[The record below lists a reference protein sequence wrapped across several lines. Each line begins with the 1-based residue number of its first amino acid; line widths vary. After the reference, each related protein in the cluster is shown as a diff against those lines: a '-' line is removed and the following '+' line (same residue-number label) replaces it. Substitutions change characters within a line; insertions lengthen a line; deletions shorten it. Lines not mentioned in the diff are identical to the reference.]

1 MTNPKPNIIIS
12 IPLVWSYRNFIINGI
27 CKQLQDKFTV
37 FYAIPKVAEA
47 TFLENGILQ
56 EHLIIHEVSVQ
67 SKLQIYFFR
76 ILKSAFLIKNPVNT
90 ENIFKNLKPKSNK
103 FSTLKEIFL
112 YKIPSLLFTSNISFR
127 FLEKIENKLYLKKY
141 NHLIDKIK
149 NINPSFY
156 LSTTNVVDT
165 EWPFFRVCQNLN
177 IKTITHILSFDNLTS
192 RGYLPISHFDKYL
205 VWNDNMKQ
213 ELIKYYSIA
222 SNKIIVTG
230 TPQFDY
236 HLDNKFL
243 MSKTQ
248 TYTTLGLQEID
259 NYILYCANHVNIS
272 PNEPALLESIL
283 NEFLQD
289 SKLSSYKIVL
299 RLHPMDDYD
308 RWNILVQK
316 FPNITLSLPWAHDDK
331 NAIFWGNPNIDDLKL
346 FSNTL
351 RYASIMLNIASTVSI
366 DAAICNTPIVCLG
379 FHPNNQKESIFYNE
393 VHFSEHYLPIMNTNA
408 VPLATSIENLLVLT
422 KENIIYPEKLNEERL
437 LLKKYFVPENLKS
450 SAETIIEI
458 LNNV

>member
-27 CKQLQDKFTV
+27 CEQLQGKFTV

-56 EHLIIHEVSVQ
+56 EHLIINEVSVQ

-90 ENIFKNLKPKSNK
+90 GNIFKKLKPKSNK
-103 FSTLKEIFL
+103 ISTIKEILL
-112 YKIPSLLFTSNISFR
+112 YKVPSLLFTSNISFK
-127 FLEKIENKLYLKKY
+127 FLQNLETKLYLKKY
-141 NHLIDKIK
+141 NHLVDKIK

-165 EWPFFRVCQNLN
+165 EWPFFRVCQNLK

-205 VWNDNMKQ
+205 VWNENMKQ
-213 ELIKYYSIA
+213 ELIKYYNIA
-222 SNKIIVTG
+222 SNKISITG

-243 MSKTQ
+243 MSKTE
-248 TYTTLGLQEID
+248 TYTKLGLQEND
-259 NYILYCANHVNIS
+259 NYILYCANHINIS
-272 PNEPALLESIL
+272 PNEPALLEIIL
-283 NEFLQD
+283 NEFLHD
-289 SKLSSYKIVL
+289 SELSKYKIVL
-299 RLHPMDDYD
+299 RLHPMDDYE
-308 RWNILVQK
+308 RWNSLLQK
-316 FPNITLSLPWAHDDK
+316 FPSITLSLPWAHDDK
-331 NAIFWGNPNIDDLKL
+331 KAIFWGNPSVLDLKL
-346 FSNTL
+346 YSNTL

-366 DAAICNTPIVCLG
+366 DAAICDTPIVCLG
-379 FHPNNQKESIFYNE
+379 FHPNNKNENTFYNQ
-393 VHFSEHYLPIMNTNA
+393 VHFSEHYLPIMKTNA
-408 VPLATSIENLLVLT
+408 TPLANSLNELLVLM
-422 KENIIYPEKLNEERL
+422 KENLKFPEKLKAERL
-437 LLKKYFVPENLKS
+437 LLKKYFVPENIKS
-450 SAETIIEI
+450 STEIIIEI